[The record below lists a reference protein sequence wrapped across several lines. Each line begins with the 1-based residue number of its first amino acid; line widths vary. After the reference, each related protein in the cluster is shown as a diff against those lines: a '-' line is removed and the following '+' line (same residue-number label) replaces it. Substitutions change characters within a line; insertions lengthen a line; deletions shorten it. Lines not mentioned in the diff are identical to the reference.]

1 MLRTYLIK
9 SLVLSKF
16 PYLGLIPVDKF
27 CEIQRYV
34 NFSKHDEWK
43 IVFNWKKKVI
53 LINLFIG

>member
-34 NFSKHDEWK
+34 NFSKHEE
-43 IVFNWKKKVI
+43 
-53 LINLFIG
+53 